1 MNGFTENFLEEYLQD
16 LAFDAEYLD
25 WKREQELRAWHQ
37 FVDMKE
43 AEEEAYN
50 LMAEKHFK
58 LMEMYEMILPSEID
72 EPEEEIEYEPFD
84 FSK

>member
-1 MNGFTENFLEEYLQD
+1 MCNLTDNFVEEYLQD

-25 WKREQELRAWHQ
+25 WKRDQELRAWHQ
-37 FVDMKE
+37 FVDQKE

-58 LMEMYEMILPSEID
+58 MMEMMEITNFQ
-72 EPEEEIEYEPFD
+72 FD
-84 FSK
+84 NQL

>member
-1 MNGFTENFLEEYLQD
+1 MCNLTDNFVEEYLQD

-25 WKREQELRAWHQ
+25 WKRDQELRAWHQ
-37 FVDMKE
+37 FVDQKE

-58 LMEMYEMILPSEID
+58 MMEMMEITNFQ
-72 EPEEEIEYEPFD
+72 FD
-84 FSK
+84 NQF